1 MYKKEVFLEI
11 DTNLHSPIQSM
22 EADSNSRLIRFN
34 LTNNYMPFRLT
45 GKKVIFKAVKPDG
58 TDIVNDCIIIDEEN
72 GIIEVEI
79 TKQIN
84 AISGRV
90 NCQLSIIGAD
100 DYVLKTKKFIISV
113 DSKLNQSGVV
123 SSKEYKTLE
132 NALAKVQ
139 SIDENFDKV
148 NTAILELAT
157 KGTTV
162 EVIERATKQEIDRQI
177 ADGTIA
183 HLTIQDGSVT
193 PEKTSFYGEV
203 ASHEKVL
210 KNAQTDYMGNA
221 RGTVKEAMDSNVDWL
236 LGEINTVHYD
246 GQHIT
251 ATDSIEGQCKSAIL
265 KGNTLVNLVPKA
277 KVSLASGDISRFSN
291 VNSELNY
298 LTATV
303 NSSLQGI
310 WHYVK
315 SPINLSLLKPNT
327 KYLVKFDQIQGIDSI
342 SVMRGGGTEPLTN
355 NRVINSNHV
364 ILTTNSLIEI
374 NEQVLFLA
382 ISPSTP
388 AGTKIIVSNPMI
400 IEYQED
406 MENWDIPYFEGMQ
419 SVKMPVLTTTG
430 KNIVNE
436 KIWEIETEE
445 EEYQCLLFDGFV
457 TTDLKSGNP
466 IIIPVNVKKGKK
478 YTLKCKNKATSYFNY
493 FYLIDDL
500 IDGKVKTNRT
510 RIAENNTLNSFVDT
524 IATFTA
530 DGDYKYLHIDTGSP
544 VAKGYIV
551 KNTLQLEESSSAT
564 TYEPYKSNILS
575 TSEDVVLRGIGD
587 VQDTLDCLTGE
598 VIERIGEIVL
608 DGSEEWVM
616 SDYTRPNHLRLYF
629 TGSKF
634 KQYQNVI
641 NSRFPNIGNIKGRD
655 VEGVYI
661 TNTFDI
667 QVEHSRLSEVSVVGF
682 KQWLSQNPITV
693 QYQLKTES
701 IKTVDL
707 SDNHVYSYKGTTHY
721 DCSSAE
727 GSLVPTLSIDVPTNL
742 PAVVTRQRVT
752 IQELEKENVALKN
765 EIEETAN
772 SSVNGD
778 LELMSSQFELDFRL
792 FEIEMNLDM
801 PMMAM
806 MRGVKSMAMTV
817 YQQAKTLILAGK
829 YEREDMEY
837 KLNRYKAAGRIAVE
851 EYEELIALMDAR
863 ELVD

>member
-265 KGNTLVNLVPKA
+265 KGCTLVNL
-277 KVSLASGDISRFSN
+277 
-291 VNSELNY
+291 LNDEVGKP
-298 LTATV
+298 TAFKDY
-303 NSSLQGI
+303 NILS
-310 WHYVK
+310 VK
-315 SPINLSLLKPNT
+315 ENT
-327 KYLVKFDQIQGIDSI
+327 KYIIFIDLTSPDSPTNTIGFLNEDGSAWRGVVNNVTSGISKHI
-342 SVMRGGGTEPLTN
+342 
-355 NRVINSNHV
+355 
-364 ILTTNSLIEI
+364 IET
-374 NEQVLFLA
+374 Q
-382 ISPSTP
+382 S
-388 AGTKIIVSNPMI
+388 GVSNKIRFHTNKTGVNGTINRLMI
-400 IEYQED
+400 IEYQEG
-406 MENWDIPYFEGMQ
+406 MENWDIPYFTGMQ
-419 SVKMPVLTTTG
+419 SVRMPVLTTVW
-430 KNIVNE
+430 KN
-436 KIWEIETEE
+436 
-445 EEYQCLLFDGFV
+445 LFDETYSLSISSDTVEKLNDGSIKFYQGAKRLYISPTNGKFEKNTQYTISYTKVSGVCRFSVDYTDGTVLEVNPSTVKVVV
-457 TTDLKSGNP
+457 TTAPNKTILRIKSHYGDASES
-466 IIIPVNVKKGKK
+466 IIKDIQIEKG
-478 YTLKCKNKATSYFNY
+478 TQAT
-493 FYLIDDL
+493 
-500 IDGKVKTNRT
+500 
-510 RIAENNTLNSFVDT
+510 
-524 IATFTA
+524 
-530 DGDYKYLHIDTGSP
+530 P
-544 VAKGYIV
+544 
-551 KNTLQLEESSSAT
+551 
-564 TYEPYKSNILS
+564 YEPYKSNIL
-575 TSEDVVLRGIGD
+575 TVNEPIELRGIGNVKD
-587 VQDTLDCLTGE
+587 ELDCLTGQ
-598 VIERIGEIVL
+598 VTKRIEEFVL
-608 DGSEEWVM
+608 NGSEAWRM
-616 SDYTRPNHLRLYF
+616 SEATRPNHLRAYCSYPSLKY
-629 TGSKF
+629 
-634 KQYQNVI
+634 YQRVI
-641 NSRFPNIGNIKGRD
+641 NDTFADNGDIKGKD
-655 VEGVYI
+655 VEGIYMS
-661 TNTFDI
+661 NTIDI
-667 QVEHSRLSEVSVVGF
+667 QVAHSRLSEVSVNGF
-682 KQWLSQNPITV
+682 KNWLRENNIKVQAILSQ
-693 QYQLKTES
+693 ES

>member
-265 KGNTLVNLVPKA
+265 KGNTINCLLSANNTPSGSVYDYSRQLEVGETYTIFYNYVVTGDDMNIVVGEARVGTSSTSIPNTAVIDGRTNAGTYIGK
-277 KVSLASGDISRFSN
+277 KVVTLSN
-291 VNSELNY
+291 V
-298 LTATV
+298 
-303 NSSLQGI
+303 SSKML
-310 WHYVK
+310 
-315 SPINLSLLKPNT
+315 INWIRS
-327 KYLVKFDQIQGIDSI
+327 
-342 SVMRGGGTEPLTN
+342 GT
-355 NRVINSNHV
+355 
-364 ILTTNSLIEI
+364 
-374 NEQVLFLA
+374 
-382 ISPSTP
+382 
-388 AGTKIIVSNPMI
+388 GT
-400 IEYQED
+400 
-406 MENWDIPYFEGMQ
+406 
-419 SVKMPVLTTTG
+419 
-430 KNIVNE
+430 
-436 KIWEIETEE
+436 
-445 EEYQCLLFDGFV
+445 
-457 TTDLKSGNP
+457 
-466 IIIPVNVKKGKK
+466 
-478 YTLKCKNKATSYFNY
+478 
-493 FYLIDDL
+493 
-500 IDGKVKTNRT
+500 
-510 RIAENNTLNSFVDT
+510 
-524 IATFTA
+524 
-530 DGDYKYLHIDTGSP
+530 
-544 VAKGYIV
+544 
-551 KNTLQLEESSSAT
+551 
-564 TYEPYKSNILS
+564 
-575 TSEDVVLRGIGD
+575 
-587 VQDTLDCLTGE
+587 
-598 VIERIGEIVL
+598 
-608 DGSEEWVM
+608 
-616 SDYTRPNHLRLYF
+616 
-629 TGSKF
+629 
-634 KQYQNVI
+634 
-641 NSRFPNIGNIKGRD
+641 
-655 VEGVYI
+655 
-661 TNTFDI
+661 
-667 QVEHSRLSEVSVVGF
+667 
-682 KQWLSQNPITV
+682 
-693 QYQLKTES
+693 
-701 IKTVDL
+701 
-707 SDNHVYSYKGTTHY
+707 
-721 DCSSAE
+721 
-727 GSLVPTLSIDVPTNL
+727 
-742 PAVVTRQRVT
+742 
-752 IQELEKENVALKN
+752 
-765 EIEETAN
+765 
-772 SSVNGD
+772 
-778 LELMSSQFELDFRL
+778 LMSFSC
-792 FEIEMNLDM
+792 
-801 PMMAM
+801 
-806 MRGVKSMAMTV
+806 
-817 YQQAKTLILAGK
+817 
-829 YEREDMEY
+829 
-837 KLNRYKAAGRIAVE
+837 
-851 EYEELIALMDAR
+851 
-863 ELVD
+863 